1 MTRFLSEERNMALLD
16 RLEVIGREYGK
27 SVAEVA
33 LAWLRSRPGV
43 TSPIIGANNVAQLK
57 ELLGAADLSLSPE
70 EIKEL
75 DELTSWQ

>member
-16 RLEVIGREYGK
+16 RLEAIGRQYGK

-43 TSPIIGANNVAQLK
+43 TSPIIGANNVIQLK